1 MSENNHVA
9 PHFRAVVC
17 LLCLSLGLGVAPA
30 FAVVTEPPPPPPD
43 VTIPEDAEI
52 EIIGGTSNGN
62 LLWLDFDNAQALG
75 LNDPKADASQRGGFS
90 SLVFVENSCAAGQDI
105 IAADASRGDL
115 LLYSQAQIAQ
125 GQGIGTPLCD
135 AIGCPERP
143 NGLSVSDAGLVAAAE
158 SGLDG
163 YAPALWLLEPVP
175 CGSEPAGSSPF
186 RSVYGGNFEV
196 AGQGIT
202 KEIAATEFVRAT
214 GGGLL
219 EGDLLVLVRT
229 LGGWTIA
236 RVAGGDIAGLLAV
249 PGEVGSLDY
258 LPAAESLLPPGAFGH
273 ARPTGMA
280 FVPGSGGND
289 RSGILLVTLKEG
301 QVLQLVFA
309 PQNDR
314 PFLADSNE
322 LSFPPGTVLRRL
334 QGVAAGQRENA
345 AFAVISDETSSADPH
360 RFILADLSMTDA
372 GAAEVGEV
380 RSIETASGAPRGVAI
395 LPEDDEQR
403 CVDFTPGDRSTTG
416 CILSDAVQVHLSM
429 GYDGTLPDGARVSA
443 ELTFIPD
450 PRPPGS
456 KLPLELQLDGNEALV
471 PGGGQYRVPASCR
484 GFPVDPEDERFGGVP
499 QIVLLN
505 MGLNFDV
512 TAGNFIQV
520 RELAIRS
527 LGLDEELPQ
536 NKCDQTGARIYY
548 HPQDDNGGT
557 LFDTTF
563 SCQNPSR
570 SIVETFS
577 PVVFCVDPLYLARKF
592 APPREKKWLEV
603 YKRIAVNHEIHDR
616 VHDLK
621 WIIRDLPNTPEL
633 VALAKRLEKRLNIA
647 NVNASG
653 IRPRYLRALRN
664 VNDAALDVFSAK
676 TEQGLFDPLN
686 QPGVDDITYG
696 RLLSRILALAFYIS
710 ETGALEEYRPPA
722 PFCELIYDVD
732 GDGIA
737 DFPEIPDVECEGNPG

>member
-1 MSENNHVA
+1 MSENYRVA
-9 PHFRAVVC
+9 PLLRAVAC
-17 LLCLSLGLGVAPA
+17 LLCLSLGLAVAPA
-30 FAVVTEPPPPPPD
+30 IAIVAEPPPPD
-43 VTIPEDAEI
+43 DITIPGDAEI
-52 EIIGGTSNGN
+52 EIIGGTSNGK
-62 LLWLDFDNAQALG
+62 LLWLDFDDSRALA
-75 LNDPKADASQRGGFS
+75 LNDPKADAGQRGGFS
-90 SLVFVENSCAAGQDI
+90 SLVFFENSCAVQQDI
-105 IAADASRGDL
+105 IAADTGRGEL
-115 LLYSQAQIAQ
+115 LLYSQAEIAQ
-125 GQGIGTPLCD
+125 GVGIGMPLCD

-163 YAPALWLLEPVP
+163 YAPAVWLFEPEP
-175 CGSEPAGSSPF
+175 CGDQPAASSLL
-186 RSVYGGNFEV
+186 RSVYGGAFEV

-202 KEIAATEFVRAT
+202 KEIAATEFVRVTA
-214 GGGLL
+214 GGLFA
-219 EGDLLVLVRT
+219 GDLLVLVRT
-229 LGGWTIA
+229 LDGWTIA
-236 RVAGGDIAGLLAV
+236 RVAGSDIAGLLAI
-249 PGEVGSLDY
+249 PGEVGSLDH
-258 LPAAESLLPPGAFGH
+258 LPAAEALLPTGAFGH

-280 FVPGSGGND
+280 FVPGSGEAD

-301 QVLQLVFA
+301 QVLQLVFEGG
-309 PQNDR
+309 NDR

-322 LSFPPGTVLRRL
+322 LSFPPGTALRRL
-334 QGVAAGQRENA
+334 QGIATGLRDNA
-345 AFAVISDETSSADPH
+345 AFAVISDETTSADPH
-360 RFILADLSMTDA
+360 RFLLADLATTDT
-372 GAAEVGEV
+372 GAASISAV
-380 RSIETASGAPRGVAI
+380 RSIETASGAPRGVAV
-395 LPEDDEQR
+395 LPEDDQQR
-403 CVDFTPGDRSTTG
+403 CVDFTQGDRTTTG

-443 ELTFIPD
+443 ELAFIPD

-456 KLPLELQLDGNEALV
+456 KLPLKLELEGDEALI
-471 PGGGQYRVPASCR
+471 PGGGEYWVPASCR
-484 GFPVDPEDERFGGVP
+484 GFPVDPEDDRFGGVP
-499 QIVLLN
+499 QLVLLN
-505 MGLNFDV
+505 MGLNFDI

-520 RELAIRS
+520 RELAIQS

-548 HPQDDNGGT
+548 HPQDDSGGT

-592 APPREKKWLEV
+592 ASPGEKKSQEV
-603 YKRIAVNHEIHDR
+603 SKQIAVNHEVGNR
-616 VHDLK
+616 VAELK
-621 WIIRDLPNTPEL
+621 SILRDLPNTPEL
-633 VALAKRLEKRLNIA
+633 VALAKRLEKQLNIA

-664 VNDAALDVFSAK
+664 VNNAALDVFTAK

-686 QPGVDDITYG
+686 QPGVDNITYG

-722 PFCELIYDVD
+722 AFCELTYDVD